1 MGSFFHSS
9 SFMGRQVLPPAS
21 VLLLSNSTQK
31 SPQRKYG
38 GILSKALLTINMV
51 EYYLKPFSQ

>member
-1 MGSFFHSS
+1 VHHDTTAA
-9 SFMGRQVLPPAS
+9 GRQVLPPAS

-31 SPQRKYG
+31 SPQRKYAE
-38 GILSKALLTINMV
+38 ILSKALLTINML

>member
-1 MGSFFHSS
+1 VHHDTTAA
-9 SFMGRQVLPPAS
+9 GRQVLPPAS

-38 GILSKALLTINMV
+38 GIFIVRRALDGIPA
-51 EYYLKPFSQ
+51 YLL